1 MDLNSYA
8 KINLSLKV
16 NSKNKF
22 GMHEIQSHFCLVN
35 LSDKIKI
42 RKIRAKKD
50 KINFIG
56 PYANL
61 VNKKNNSV
69 TNLLKLL
76 RSLNL
81 VSSFYSIRIIKN
93 IPVFGGLGGGSSNS
107 AYTLKFLL
115 KNRVTKNLLSKVE
128 KKIGSDIRLFFYKR
142 GFLKNLTTIIDYKKK
157 EKLFFLLV
165 QPKIKCSTKEI
176 YSGVNRYSKKK
187 SFIKDNLSTKKKY
200 INFLSKQDNDLQ
212 SVVEKKYP
220 LIKKILKDIKNENGC
235 YFSRMT
241 GSGSVCYGLF
251 IEEIASKKALYKLRI
266 RYPKFWFSLAKT
278 I

>member
-1 MDLNSYA
+1 M
-8 KINLSLKV
+8 
-16 NSKNKF
+16 
-22 GMHEIQSHFCLVN
+22 
-35 LSDKIKI
+35 
-42 RKIRAKKD
+42 
-50 KINFIG
+50 
-56 PYANL
+56 

-142 GFLKNLTTIIDYKKK
+142 GFLKNLTTIIDYKKRK
-157 EKLFFLLV
+157 KLFFLLV

-176 YSGVNRYSKKK
+176 FQV
-187 SFIKDNLSTKKKY
+187 
-200 INFLSKQDNDLQ
+200 
-212 SVVEKKYP
+212 
-220 LIKKILKDIKNENGC
+220 LIDFKRNHL
-235 YFSRMT
+235 
-241 GSGSVCYGLF
+241 
-251 IEEIASKKALYKLRI
+251 
-266 RYPKFWFSLAKT
+266 
-278 I
+278 